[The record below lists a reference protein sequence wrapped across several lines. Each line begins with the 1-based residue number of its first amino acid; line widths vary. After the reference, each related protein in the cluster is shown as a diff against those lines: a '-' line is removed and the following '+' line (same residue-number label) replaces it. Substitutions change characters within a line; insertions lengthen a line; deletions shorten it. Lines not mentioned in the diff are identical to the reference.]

1 MDLHLS
7 PLEGDVQARLL
18 FLRSDELLF
27 QWHDETNN
35 LQSKLIAHQDARIA
49 FAKMEDDTGW
59 LSSGVIRAGRN
70 SRGAWVV
77 YVAPPQLMNISTDQN
92 EALLIPI
99 PMSLFVGWG
108 HRYYVFALQGKTFA
122 PNNPVYRAP
131 YPNVY
136 DNGRICWGSHKVP
149 VVAPL
154 TIGQTWKF
162 FFATTFN
169 SHIASGKTRTHPD
182 NALDLLRELSV
193 ARRRSFPASELVKQS
208 HSVNACLDSL
218 LKLTED

>member
-7 PLEGDVQARLL
+7 PLEPDVQARLL

-27 QWHDETNN
+27 QWNDETNN

-59 LSSGVIRAGRN
+59 LSSGVVRAGRN

-92 EALLIPI
+92 ESLSIPI

-108 HRYYVFALQGKTFA
+108 HRYYLFALQGKTFA
-122 PNNPVYRAP
+122 AEQPCVSRALP
-131 YPNVY
+131 K
-136 DNGRICWGSHKVP
+136 R
-149 VVAPL
+149 L
-154 TIGQTWKF
+154 RQ
-162 FFATTFN
+162 
-169 SHIASGKTRTHPD
+169 RTHMLGESQGSCGNPTQYW
-182 NALDLLRELSV
+182 ADLEV
-193 ARRRSFPASELVKQS
+193 
-208 HSVNACLDSL
+208 L
-218 LKLTED
+218 LCHHLQLTYCVRKNQDTSR

>member
-7 PLEGDVQARLL
+7 PLEPDVQARLL

-27 QWHDETNN
+27 QWNHETNN

-59 LSSGVIRAGRN
+59 LPDGILRVGRN

-77 YVAPPQLMNISTDQN
+77 YVAPPQVINISTDQN
-92 EALLIPI
+92 ESLKIPI
-99 PMSLFVGWG
+99 PMSLFVGWE
-108 HRYYVFALQGKTFA
+108 HRYYLFALRGKTFDA
-122 PNNPVYRAP
+122 DRAVYRAP

-136 DNGRICWGSHKVP
+136 ENGRICWGSHKVS
-149 VVAPL
+149 VVTPDN
-154 TIGQTWKF
+154 IGRTWQF

-169 SHIASGKTRTHPD
+169 EHIASGKTKTHSD
-182 NALDLLRELSV
+182 NALDLLRELSA
-193 ARRRSFPASELVKQS
+193 ARKQIFPVKELVRQA
-208 HSVNACLDSL
+208 HSVNTCIDTL
-218 LKLTED
+218 LRRMED